1 MKTKYYLYAAR
12 VAGCKLELEAI
23 FNTEASAAEYAKAEK
38 DKMTCC
44 AGMDFFY
51 NIKKVLVEE

>member
-1 MKTKYYLYAAR
+1 MITKYYVYAAR

-23 FNTEASAAEYAKAEK
+23 FNTESAAAEYAKKEK
-38 DKMTCC
+38 EKMTCC

-51 NIKKVLVEE
+51 NIKPVLVEE